1 MYRLTTHSSIDEIPA
16 AAWNALAG
24 DDLPHLRHEFLAA
37 MEHHG
42 CVGER
47 FGWLPRHLVLR
58 DAQDRPVAAAP
69 CYLKFNSYGEFV
81 FDWAWA
87 DAYRR
92 AGARWYPKL
101 VVASPYTPATG
112 LRILTGAS
120 EHAGDDNGAERP
132 ALAAALIRG
141 SVQVA
146 ERLGVSGLHWLFTSE
161 TETQWLRAEGLLPRL
176 GCQFHWHNRGY
187 DSFDAFIGEF
197 SAEKRKKVRRE
208 RRRVAELGIRL
219 RRVPGD
225 AVTPEQWRIF
235 HRLYEDTFDKRG
247 GLPTL
252 TLPFFE
258 EIGRTMGRHLLLV
271 FAEETVRSAGRIVA
285 AAFCLVGSESLYGRH
300 WGCFKDYHSLHFEA
314 CYYQGLEHCIEQ
326 RLARFE
332 PGAQGEHKVAR
343 GFLPTRTWSAHWIAD
358 PRFRR
363 PIDAFLEHEID
374 AVEDYIAEMSTH
386 SPYKNTGAA
395 APSAG

>member
-1 MYRLTTHSSIDEIPA
+1 MYRLTTLAAIDEISA
-16 AAWNALAG
+16 ADWNALAG

-58 DAQDRPVAAAP
+58 DAQDRALAAAP

-87 DAYRR
+87 DAYQR
-92 AGARWYPKL
+92 AGARYYPKL

-112 LRILTGAS
+112 LRILTG
-120 EHAGDDNGAERP
+120 DNPARP
-132 ALAAALIRG
+132 ALATALLQG

-146 ERLGVSGLHWLFTSE
+146 ERLGVSGLHWLFTSD
-161 TETQWLRAEGLLPRL
+161 AEAAWAREQGLMTRL
-176 GCQFHWHNRGY
+176 GCQFHWHNPGY
-187 DSFDAFIGEF
+187 GSFDDFIATF
-197 SAEKRKKVRRE
+197 SAEKRKKVKRE
-208 RRRVAELGIRL
+208 RRRVAESGIRI
-219 RRVPGD
+219 RRVRGD
-225 AVTPEQWRIF
+225 AVTPDEWRVF

-252 TLPFFE
+252 SLGFFE
-258 EIGRTMGRHLLLV
+258 EIGRTMGQHLLLV
-271 FAEETVRSAGRIVA
+271 LAEEAGPAGTRIVA
-285 AAFCLVGSESLYGRH
+285 AAFCLMGADSLYGRH

-314 CYYQGLEHCIEQ
+314 CYYQGLEHCIAHG
-326 RLARFE
+326 LTRFE

-358 PRFRR
+358 PRFRQ
-363 PIDAFLEHEID
+363 PIGAFLEHEID
-374 AVEDYIAEMSTH
+374 AVEDYIDEMRSH
-386 SPYKNTGAA
+386 SPYKDGAA
-395 APSAG
+395 HANGKGPAQA